1 VSRPTGSTRT
11 SGDGTAR
18 PPERTS
24 STTTSHGRRP
34 SEHLSARSSAPS
46 SGRPA
51 GSSRATGLASS
62 AARFQRRAQE
72 VRRRPLRLGAYVAG
86 LLVVVGF
93 LVWVVAFSSVLAV
106 RKVDVVGVPESEVGP
121 IRALAA
127 VRLGEPLARVDQDLV
142 AARVAERAT
151 VADVSIERSWPST
164 LVIHASPR
172 VPFLVVKNP
181 QGQLKVVDDEGVAY
195 AQVSKAPKGV
205 PVVDAAS
212 DAALSRDALEA
223 AVSVVRVL
231 PASMQHRVGKVTVSS
246 ANLVT
251 LTIGR
256 TAVVW
261 GGVQEP
267 ERKLAIMTAL
277 LKGSPK
283 VVDVSAPDTPVT
295 R

>member
-1 VSRPTGSTRT
+1 MNRPTGSTRPDT
-11 SGDGTAR
+11 HSA
-18 PPERTS
+18 
-24 STTTSHGRRP
+24 RRP
-34 SEHLSARSSAPS
+34 DGHRPEPSTAHSAKRPVGRSAAPRSPGSSSA
-46 SGRPA
+46 
-51 GSSRATGLASS
+51 RATGLASS

-72 VRRRPLRLGAYVAG
+72 VRRRPVRLGAYVAG

-93 LVWVVAFSSVLAV
+93 LVWVVAFSPVLAV

-181 QGQLKVVDDEGVAY
+181 QGQLKVVDEEGVAY
-195 AQVSKAPKGV
+195 AQVSRAPKNV

-212 DAALSRDALEA
+212 DEALSRDALAA

-256 TAVVW
+256 TTVVW
-261 GGVQEP
+261 GGVNEP

>member
-1 VSRPTGSTRT
+1 M
-11 SGDGTAR
+11 
-18 PPERTS
+18 
-24 STTTSHGRRP
+24 
-34 SEHLSARSSAPS
+34 
-46 SGRPA
+46 
-51 GSSRATGLASS
+51 
-62 AARFQRRAQE
+62 
-72 VRRRPLRLGAYVAG
+72 RRRPLRLGAYVAG

-93 LVWVVAFSSVLAV
+93 LVWVVAFSPVLAV
-106 RKVDVVGVPESEVGP
+106 RQVDVVGVPESEVGP
-121 IRALAA
+121 IRTLAA
-127 VRLGEPLARVDQDLV
+127 VRLGQPLARVDQDLV

-181 QGQLKVVDDEGVAY
+181 QGQLKVVDEEGVAY
-195 AQVSKAPKGV
+195 AQVSRAPKGV

-212 DAALSRDALEA
+212 DAALSKDALEA

-231 PASMQHRVGKVTVSS
+231 PAGMQHRVGKVTVSS

-256 TAVVW
+256 TTVVW

>member
-1 VSRPTGSTRT
+1 V
-11 SGDGTAR
+11 
-18 PPERTS
+18 
-24 STTTSHGRRP
+24 
-34 SEHLSARSSAPS
+34 
-46 SGRPA
+46 
-51 GSSRATGLASS
+51 
-62 AARFQRRAQE
+62 
-72 VRRRPLRLGAYVAG
+72 RLGLYAAG
-86 LLVVVGF
+86 LVALVGL
-93 LVWVVAFSSVLAV
+93 LVWVVAFSPVLAV
-106 RKVDVVGVPESEVGP
+106 RQVDVVGVPASEVGP
-121 IRALAA
+121 IRTLAA

-172 VPFLVVKNP
+172 KPFLVVKNP
-181 QGQLKVVDDEGVAY
+181 QGQLKVVDEEGVAY
-195 AQVSKAPKGV
+195 AQVSTAPKGV

-212 DAALSRDALEA
+212 DSALSKDALAA

-256 TAVVW
+256 TTVVW

-277 LKGSPK
+277 LKGAPK